1 MDGGPLCQP
10 PLPRDE
16 ALRAIRRYGR
26 VAWKRAVDY
35 HRRSS
40 AETAM
45 FRIKTLFGDR
55 LAVTFDSQ
63 ATEALLRCS
72 AMNRMTQLGMP
83 ERYQVA
89 EV

>member
-1 MDGGPLCQP
+1 
-10 PLPRDE
+10 
-16 ALRAIRRYGR
+16 
-26 VAWKRAVDY
+26 
-35 HRRSS
+35 
-40 AETAM
+40 M

-55 LAVTFDSQ
+55 LAARLFDSQ

-83 ERYQVA
+83 ESYQVA